1 MFYATSSKV
10 GVRLQFC
17 EAPHSNSSVSYPETG
32 SHKKKIALIPMSAS
46 HDLRPILMRFF
57 FFFRFD
63 LGFSANRGHFTPAK
77 PRSRLCAS
85 RVEFTVFSEMYPA
98 LKSACPPAY
107 FEVLQT
113 MIRQNLTK
121 NIWSTS
127 SKSQRT
133 PMLERWTA

>member
-57 FFFRFD
+57 FFSGSIWAFQPIVD
-63 LGFSANRGHFTPAK
+63 ILHPQSHGVVCALLGLSSQSS
-77 PRSRLCAS
+77 PRC
-85 RVEFTVFSEMYPA
+85 
-98 LKSACPPAY
+98 
-107 FEVLQT
+107 
-113 MIRQNLTK
+113 IR
-121 NIWSTS
+121 
-127 SKSQRT
+127 R
-133 PMLERWTA
+133 

>member
-57 FFFRFD
+57 FFFPVRFG
-63 LGFSANRGHFTPAK
+63 LFSQSWTFYTRKATESSVR
-77 PRSRLCAS
+77 
-85 RVEFTVFSEMYPA
+85 FSG
-98 LKSACPPAY
+98 
-107 FEVLQT
+107 
-113 MIRQNLTK
+113 
-121 NIWSTS
+121 
-127 SKSQRT
+127 
-133 PMLERWTA
+133 